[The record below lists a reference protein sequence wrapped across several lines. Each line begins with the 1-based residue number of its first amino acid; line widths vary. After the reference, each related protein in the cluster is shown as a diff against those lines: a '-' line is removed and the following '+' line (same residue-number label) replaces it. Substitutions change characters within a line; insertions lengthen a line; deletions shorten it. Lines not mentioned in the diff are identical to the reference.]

1 MKSKSIHQQ
10 IERLRAEIR
19 RHDGLY
25 YVHNRPEIGDGEY
38 DRLFAEL
45 RSLEAEH
52 PDLVTP
58 DSPTQRVSE
67 RPLEAFASVTHAVP
81 MLSIDNTYNDDE
93 LRAFDDRVAKGL
105 GHREYGFV
113 VELKIDGLAMSL
125 RYEQGRLVRAA
136 TRGDGSAGDDVTANV
151 RTIRAVP
158 LQLVGA
164 KIPETLEVRGEVYMP
179 RPEFEELNR
188 LREEAGEAEFA
199 NPRNAAAGSLK
210 LLDARITAT
219 RGLAFFAY
227 LIGESS
233 APIAEGH
240 WDGLQRLK
248 EFGLPINPHIERAA
262 NIDKVIA
269 ICTSWHRKK
278 DSLDYPID
286 GMVIKLDRYDQQQ
299 QLGTTG
305 RAPRWCIAFKF
316 PAEQAETIVESIE
329 VQVGKTGTLTPVA
342 NLRPVPLAGTTV
354 KRATLH
360 NFEQLQRLDVR
371 IGDTVVIEKAGEIIP
386 QVVRV
391 VEKGRSLFSTKPF
404 ELPTACPECGGPVRK
419 DDEGVYLRCINP
431 DCPAQLLER
440 LKYFVGRGQM
450 DIDYL
455 GPALLEQLI
464 KKGMV
469 RTIADLYK
477 LTFAQVA
484 QLERMGDKSA
494 ANVIGAIADSKRRP
508 LWRLIAGLGI
518 RHVGGQSAEIL
529 ANRFGTLEAVMGVD
543 LETLGSTDQIG
554 PVIAQ
559 SIYDYFRDEKKLSIL
574 QELRDGGVRP
584 EPVQRIQGEQ
594 LLAGKTIVVTGSLKH
609 FDRDQ
614 IERTIKDLGGKT
626 ASSVSKK
633 TSFVLAGEKAGS
645 KLDKAR
651 ELGVT
656 VIDEPEFLRMIGRA
670 EGSR

>member
-1 MKSKSIHQQ
+1 MKSESIQQQ

-19 RHDGLY
+19 RHDILY
-25 YVHNRPEIGDGEY
+25 YVHNRPEISDTEY
-38 DRLFAEL
+38 DRLFADL
-45 RSLEAEH
+45 KRLEAEH
-52 PDLVTP
+52 PELITP

-67 RPLEAFASVTHAVP
+67 RPLDEFKSVKHTVP
-81 MLSIDNTYNDDE
+81 MLSIDNTYSDEE
-93 LRAFDDRVAKGL
+93 LRAFDERVAKGL

-136 TRGDGSAGDDVTANV
+136 TRGDGETGDDVTANV
-151 RTIRAVP
+151 RTIRSVP
-158 LQLVGA
+158 LQLAGS
-164 KIPETLEVRGEVYMP
+164 KIPEMLEVRGEVYMP
-179 RPEFEELNR
+179 RPAFEELNR
-188 LREEAGEAEFA
+188 LRQEAGEAEFA

-227 LIGESS
+227 LVGESS
-233 APIAEGH
+233 EPIAEGH
-240 WDGLQRLK
+240 WEGLGRLK
-248 EFGLPINPHIERAA
+248 EFGLPVNPHIEKAA
-262 NIDKVIA
+262 NINQVIS
-269 ICTSWHRKK
+269 ICNSWHRKK

-305 RAPRWCIAFKF
+305 RAPRWCIAYKF

-342 NLRPVPLAGTTV
+342 NLKPVPLAGTTV

-360 NFEQLQRLDVR
+360 NFEQVQRLDVR
-371 IGDTVVIEKAGEIIP
+371 IGDTVIIEKAGEIIP
-386 QVVRV
+386 QVVGV
-391 VEKGRSLFSTKPF
+391 VEKGRSLFSTRPF
-404 ELPTACPECGGPVRK
+404 ELPTTCPECGGAVRK
-419 DDEGVYLRCINP
+419 DEKGVYLRCVNP

-450 DIDYL
+450 DIDNL

-464 KKGMV
+464 KTGLV
-469 RTIADLYK
+469 RSIADLYK
-477 LTFAQVA
+477 LTFAQVV

-494 ANVIGAIADSKRRP
+494 ANVIGAIEDSKHRP
-508 LWRLIAGLGI
+508 LWRVIAGLGI

-529 ANRFGTLEAVMGVD
+529 ANRFGTLEAVMKAD
-543 LETLGSTDQIG
+543 METLGSTDQIG

-559 SIYDYFRDEKKLSIL
+559 SIYDFFHDEKNLRIIR
-574 QELRDGGVRP
+574 ELLDAGVHP
-584 EPVQRIQGEQ
+584 EPVRQIREDQS
-594 LLAGKTIVVTGSLKH
+594 LAGKTIVVTGTLKH
-609 FDRDQ
+609 FDREQ
-614 IERTIKDLGGKT
+614 IERTIKDLGGK
-626 ASSVSKK
+626 AAGSVSKK

-651 ELGVT
+651 ELGVK
-656 VIDEPEFLRMIGRA
+656 VIDEAEFLRMIGRG
-670 EGSR
+670 EPSQ

>member
-1 MKSKSIHQQ
+1 MKSESIQQQ

-19 RHDGLY
+19 RHDSLY
-25 YVHNRPEIGDGEY
+25 YVHNRPEISDGEY

-45 RSLEAEH
+45 KRLEAER
-52 PDLVTP
+52 PNLITP

-67 RPLEAFASVTHAVP
+67 RPLEAFTSVKHAVP

-93 LRAFDDRVAKGL
+93 LRAFDERVAKGL

-125 RYEQGRLVRAA
+125 RYERGRLVRAA
-136 TRGDGSAGDDVTANV
+136 TRGDGETGDDVTANV

-179 RPEFEELNR
+179 RPAFEELNR
-188 LREEAGEAEFA
+188 LRQEAGEPEFA

-233 APIAEGH
+233 EPIAEGH
-240 WDGLQRLK
+240 WDGLQKLK
-248 EFGLPINPHIERAA
+248 GFGLPVNPHIERAA

-269 ICTSWHRKK
+269 ICNSWHRKK

-342 NLRPVPLAGTTV
+342 NLKPVPLAGTTV

-404 ELPTACPECGGPVRK
+404 ELPTVCPECGGPVRK

-455 GPALLEQLI
+455 GPALLEQFI
-464 KKGMV
+464 QKGLV
-469 RTIADLYK
+469 RSVADLYK
-477 LTFAQVA
+477 LSFAQVA

-494 ANVIGAIADSKRRP
+494 ANVVGAIEDSKHRP

-529 ANRFGTLEAVMGVD
+529 ANRFGTLEVLMEAD
-543 LETLGSTDQIG
+543 PEALGSTEQIG

-559 SIYDYFRDEKKLSIL
+559 SIYDFFRDDKQLKIIR
-574 QELRDGGVRP
+574 ELLAAGVRP

-594 LLAGKTIVVTGSLKH
+594 PLAGKTIVVTGALQH
-609 FDRDQ
+609 FGRDE
-614 IERTIKDLGGKT
+614 IERTIKDLGGKA

-633 TSFVLAGEKAGS
+633 TSFLLAGEKAGS
-645 KLDKAR
+645 KLDKAK
-651 ELGVT
+651 ELGVK
-656 VIDEPEFLRMIGRA
+656 VIDEAEFLRMIGRG
-670 EGSR
+670 ERSR

>member
-1 MKSKSIHQQ
+1 VKSESIQQQ

-19 RHDGLY
+19 RHDLLY

-58 DSPTQRVSE
+58 DSPTQRVAE
-67 RPLEAFASVTHAVP
+67 RPLEAFGSVTH
-81 MLSIDNTYNDDE
+81 
-93 LRAFDDRVAKGL
+93 AKGL

-125 RYEQGRLVRAA
+125 RYEGGRLVRAA
-136 TRGDGSAGDDVTANV
+136 TRGDGETGDDVTANV

-158 LQLVGA
+158 LQLVGP
-164 KIPETLEVRGEVYMP
+164 KVPENLEVRGEVYMP
-179 RPEFEELNR
+179 RPAFEELNR
-188 LREEAGEAEFA
+188 LRQEAGEAEFA

-219 RGLAFFAY
+219 RGLAFFVY

-248 EFGLPINPHIERAA
+248 EFGLPVNPHIERAT

-269 ICTSWHRKK
+269 ICNAWHRKK

-391 VEKGRSLFSTKPF
+391 VEKGRSLFSTRPF
-404 ELPTACPECGGPVRK
+404 ELPTACPECGGQVRK

-464 KKGMV
+464 KKGLV
-469 RTIADLYK
+469 KSIADLYK

-494 ANVIGAIADSKRRP
+494 ANVVGAIEDSKRRP

-529 ANRFGTLEAVMGVD
+529 ANRFGTLEAVMAAD
-543 LETLGSTDQIG
+543 PEALGSTDQIG

-559 SIYDYFRDEKKLSIL
+559 SIYDFFRDEKN
-574 QELRDGGVRP
+574 LRIIRALLDAGVQP
-584 EPVQRIQGEQ
+584 EAVQRTQGEQ

-614 IERTIKDLGGKT
+614 IERTIKDLGGKA

-633 TSFVLAGEKAGS
+633 TSFLLAGEKAGS

-651 ELGVT
+651 ELGVK
-656 VIDEPEFLRMIGRA
+656 VVDEAEFLRMIGRA

>member
-1 MKSKSIHQQ
+1 MKSESIQQQ
-10 IERLRAEIR
+10 IEQLRAEIR
-19 RHDGLY
+19 RHDILY
-25 YVHNRPEIGDGEY
+25 YVHNRPEISDTEY

-45 RSLEAEH
+45 KRLEAQR
-52 PDLVTP
+52 PDLITP

-67 RPLEAFASVTHAVP
+67 RPLEAFVSVKHTVP
-81 MLSIDNTYNDDE
+81 MLSIDNTYSDEE
-93 LRAFDDRVAKGL
+93 LRAFDERVAKGL
-105 GHREYGFV
+105 GHREYEFV
-113 VELKIDGLAMSL
+113 VEPKIDGLAMSL
-125 RYEQGRLVRAA
+125 HYEGGRLVRAA
-136 TRGDGSAGDDVTANV
+136 TRGDGETGDDVTTNV
-151 RTIRAVP
+151 RTIRSVP
-158 LQLVGA
+158 LQLAGSN
-164 KIPETLEVRGEVYMP
+164 IPGMLEVRGEVYMP
-179 RPEFEELNR
+179 RPAFEELNR
-188 LREEAGEAEFA
+188 LRQEAGESEFA

-227 LIGESS
+227 LVGQSS
-233 APIAEGH
+233 EPVAEGH
-240 WDGLQRLK
+240 WGGLLRLK
-248 EFGLPINPHIERAA
+248 EFGLPVNPHIERAA

-269 ICTSWHRKK
+269 ICNSWHRKK

-305 RAPRWCIAFKF
+305 RAPRWCIAYKF
-316 PAEQAETIVESIE
+316 PAEQAETVVNSIE

-342 NLRPVPLAGTTV
+342 NLKPVPLAGTTV

-360 NFEQLQRLDVR
+360 NFEQVQRLDVR

-404 ELPTACPECGGPVRK
+404 EIPTRCPECGGPVRK
-419 DDEGVYLRCINP
+419 DEKGVYLRCVNP

-450 DIDYL
+450 DIDNL

-464 KKGMV
+464 QTGLV
-469 RTIADLYK
+469 RSIADLYQ
-477 LTFAQVA
+477 LTFAQVV

-494 ANVIGAIADSKRRP
+494 ANVIGAIEDSKHRP

-529 ANRFGTLEAVMGVD
+529 ANQFGTLEGVMKADV
-543 LETLGSTDQIG
+543 ETLGSIDQIG
-554 PVIAQ
+554 PIIAQ
-559 SIYDYFRDEKKLSIL
+559 SIYDFFHDEKN
-574 QELRDGGVRP
+574 LRIIRALLDGGVKPQAVLRT
-584 EPVQRIQGEQ
+584 RGEQ
-594 LLAGKTIVVTGSLKH
+594 PLAGKTIVVTGTLKH

-614 IERTIKDLGGKT
+614 IERTIKDLGGKA

-645 KLDKAR
+645 KLNKAR
-651 ELGVT
+651 ELGVK
-656 VIDEPEFLRMIGRA
+656 VIDEEEFLRMIGRT
-670 EGSR
+670 EPSQ

>member
-1 MKSKSIHQQ
+1 MKSESIQQQ

-19 RHDGLY
+19 RHDILY
-25 YVHNRPEIGDGEY
+25 YVHNRPEISDAEY

-45 RSLEAEH
+45 KQLETQR
-52 PDLVTP
+52 PDLIAP

-67 RPLEAFASVTHAVP
+67 RPLEAFASVRHTVP
-81 MLSIDNTYNDDE
+81 MLSIDNTYSDEE
-93 LRAFDDRVAKGL
+93 LRAFDERVAKGL
-105 GHREYGFV
+105 GHREYGYV

-136 TRGDGSAGDDVTANV
+136 TRGDGETGDDVTANV
-151 RTIRAVP
+151 RTIRSVP
-158 LQLVGA
+158 LQLEGRR
-164 KIPETLEVRGEVYMP
+164 IPEALEVRGEVYMP
-179 RPEFEELNR
+179 RPAFEELNR
-188 LREEAGEAEFA
+188 LRQEAGEAEFA

-227 LIGESS
+227 LVGESS
-233 APIAEGH
+233 EPVAEGH
-240 WDGLQRLK
+240 WEGLQRLK
-248 EFGLPINPHIERAA
+248 EFGLPVNPHIQRAGD
-262 NIDKVIA
+262 IEKVIA
-269 ICTSWHRKK
+269 ICNSWHRKK
-278 DSLDYPID
+278 DSLEYPID

-305 RAPRWCIAFKF
+305 RAPRWCIAYKF

-360 NFEQLQRLDVR
+360 NFEQVQRLDVR

-391 VEKGRSLFSTKPF
+391 VEKGRTLFSTKPF
-404 ELPTACPECGGPVRK
+404 ELPIKCPECGGPVRK
-419 DDEGVYLRCINP
+419 DEEGVYLRCINP

-450 DIDYL
+450 DIEYL

-464 KKGMV
+464 KKDLV
-469 RTIADLYK
+469 RSIADLYQ
-477 LTFAQVA
+477 LTFAQVV

-494 ANVIGAIADSKRRP
+494 ANVIGAIEDSKHRP

-529 ANRFGTLEAVMGVD
+529 ANRFGTLEAVMKAD
-543 LETLGSTDQIG
+543 AETLGSTDQIG

-559 SIYDYFRDEKKLSIL
+559 SIYDFFHDEKN
-574 QELRDGGVRP
+574 LRIIRALLDAGVRP
-584 EPVQRIQGEQ
+584 EVVQKVKGEQ
-594 LLAGKTIVVTGSLKH
+594 PLAGKTIVVTGTLKH
-609 FDRDQ
+609 FDREQ
-614 IERTIKDLGGKT
+614 IERTIKDLGGKA

-656 VIDEPEFLRMIGRA
+656 IIDEAEFLRMIGRT
-670 EGSR
+670 EPSQ